1 MSSRN
6 PSSISITD
14 CRTVPPWKSRAA
26 PEARLAMPEATAA
39 ICSARS
45 GGSCSLEAMGRPS
58 AETRMAWETPG
69 VSVANL
75 ATSQSY
81 SPLGWAMAS
90 VVNIGFLSVVTV
102 LGFGAGG
109 AHTLLVAVEPA
120 ADCLGVAPVRCRCR
134 SVRCVHVLDRTGDQ
148 EAPGAALG
156 QTGRGL
162 LIRLRLLDPGRC
174 GPRRVSLGGRPGGI
188 VGGRRRLVREPA

>member
-1 MSSRN
+1 M
-6 PSSISITD
+6 TD
-14 CRTVPPWKSRAA
+14 WSTVPPWKSRAA

-45 GGSCSLEAMGRPS
+45 GGSSSLEAMGRPS
-58 AETRMAWETPG
+58 AETKMAWETPG

-90 VVNIGFLSVVTV
+90 LVNIGFLSVVTV

-109 AHTLLVAVEPA
+109 AHTFLVAVEA
-120 ADCLGVAPVRCRCR
+120 SADCLWVAPVHCGG
-134 SVRCVHVLDRTGDQ
+134 SGVRCVHVLDGAGDQ
-148 EAPGAALG
+148 AVPWA
-156 QTGRGL
+156 
-162 LIRLRLLDPGRC
+162 
-174 GPRRVSLGGRPGGI
+174 
-188 VGGRRRLVREPA
+188 

>member
-1 MSSRN
+1 MSESVLVRAARCEPSPTLMSSRN

-58 AETRMAWETPG
+58 AETRMAWDTPG

-102 LGFGAGG
+102 LGFLGFGASR

-120 ADCLGVAPVRCRCR
+120 ADCLGVAPVRCCCSRC
-134 SVRCVHVLDRTGDQ
+134 RCVHVLDGAGDQ
-148 EAPGAALG
+148 EAPRASLG
-156 QTGRGL
+156 QPGRGL
-162 LIRLRLLDPGRC
+162 L
-174 GPRRVSLGGRPGGI
+174 VRPC
-188 VGGRRRLVREPA
+188 LV